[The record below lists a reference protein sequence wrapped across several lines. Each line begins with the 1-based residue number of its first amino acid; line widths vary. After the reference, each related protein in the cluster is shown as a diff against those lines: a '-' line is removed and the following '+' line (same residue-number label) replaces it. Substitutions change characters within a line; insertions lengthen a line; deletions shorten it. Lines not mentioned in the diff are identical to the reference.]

1 MSIADNARRYTLTS
15 DAVNEAIGRELID
28 RNYRRRDRKEDL
40 RYAGELYD
48 MMNAHNK
55 EITKIGGPVDWQR
68 IQTNRSAV
76 NSGITGVFDNLISER
91 KRLDENRT
99 WLDHQRDSQQRMTNL
114 MADRVARQIEQSGVP
129 FKTASLYDSNYKA
142 SEDYVMAAEAQ
153 YQKDKDYEKFE
164 RAIGLR

>member
-48 MMNAHNK
+48 MMNDHNK
-55 EITKIGGPVDWQR
+55 EMAKIGGPVDWQR

-99 WLDHQRDSQQRMTNL
+99 WLDHQRDSEQRMADL
-114 MADRVARQIEQSGVP
+114 MADQVARQIEQSGVP

-142 SEDYVMAAEAQ
+142 AEQAAFEEA
-153 YQKDKDYEKFE
+153 E
-164 RAIGLR
+164 RWRRSRL

>member
-48 MMNAHNK
+48 MMNDHNK
-55 EITKIGGPVDWQR
+55 EMAKIGGPVDWQR

-76 NSGITGVFDNLISER
+76 NSGITGVFDSLISER

-99 WLDHQRDSQQRMTNL
+99 WLDHQRDSEQRMADL
-114 MADRVARQIEQSGVP
+114 MADQVARQIEQSGVP
-129 FKTASLYDSNYKA
+129 FKTASLNDSNYKP
-142 SEDYVMAAEAQ
+142 AENFVFDAVDQ
-153 YQKDKDYEKFE
+153 YKQDGDFDAYMRRIRGF
-164 RAIGLR
+164 

>member
-1 MSIADNARRYTLTS
+1 MSIADNARRYILTS

-48 MMNAHNK
+48 MMNDHNK
-55 EITKIGGPVDWQR
+55 EMAKIGGPVDWQR

-99 WLDHQRDSQQRMTNL
+99 WLDHQRDSEQRMADL
-114 MADRVARQIEQSGVP
+114 MADQVTRQIEQSGVP
-129 FKTASLYDSNYKA
+129 YTTASTNDSNYKA
-142 SEDYVMAAEAQ
+142 SEDFLNAAVAQ
-153 YQKDKDYEKFE
+153 YQKDRDYEKFE
-164 RAIGLR
+164 RTIRLR

>member
-48 MMNAHNK
+48 MMTDHNK
-55 EITKIGGPVDWQR
+55 EMAKIGGPVDWQR

-99 WLDHQRDSQQRMTNL
+99 WLDHQRDSQQRMADL
-114 MADRVARQIEQSGVP
+114 MADQVTRQIEQSGVP
-129 FKTASLYDSNYKA
+129 YKTASTNDSNYKA
-142 SEDYVMAAEAQ
+142 SEDFIFAAEAQ
-153 YQKDKDYEKFE
+153 YQKDRDYEKFA
-164 RAIGLR
+164 RTIGLR

>member
-1 MSIADNARRYTLTS
+1 MSIADIARRYTLTS

-48 MMNAHNK
+48 MMNDHNK
-55 EITKIGGPVDWQR
+55 EMAKIGGPVDWQR
-68 IQTNRSAV
+68 IQTNRSAI

-99 WLDHQRDSQQRMTNL
+99 WLDHQRNSEQRMADL
-114 MADRVARQIEQSGVP
+114 MTDQVTRQMEQSGVP
-129 FKTASLYDSNYKA
+129 FKTASLNDSNYKA
-142 SEDYVMAAEAQ
+142 AENFVFDAADQ
-153 YQKDKDYEKFE
+153 YKQDDDFDAYMRRIRGF
-164 RAIGLR
+164 

>member
-1 MSIADNARRYTLTS
+1 MGIADNARRYTLTS

-48 MMNAHNK
+48 MMNDHNK
-55 EITKIGGPVDWQR
+55 EMAKIGGPVDWQR

-76 NSGITGVFDNLISER
+76 NSGITGLFDNLISER

-99 WLDHQRDSQQRMTNL
+99 WLDHQRESEQRMVDL
-114 MADRVARQIEQSGVP
+114 IADQVTRQMEQSGVP
-129 FKTASLYDSNYKA
+129 FKTASLNNSNYKA
-142 SEDYVMAAEAQ
+142 AEDFITDAVAQ
-153 YQKDKDYEKFE
+153 YKIDGDYEAYE
-164 RAIGLR
+164 RRIGIR

>member
-48 MMNAHNK
+48 MMNDHNT
-55 EITKIGGPVDWQR
+55 EMTKIGGPVDWQR

-76 NSGITGVFDNLISER
+76 NSGITGVFDSLISER

-99 WLDHQRDSQQRMTNL
+99 WLDHQRDSQQRMADL
-114 MADRVARQIEQSGVP
+114 MEDQVTRQIEQSGVP

-142 SEDYVMAAEAQ
+142 AEQAAFEEA
-153 YQKDKDYEKFE
+153 E
-164 RAIGLR
+164 RWRRSRV